1 MEGRSNI
8 VLAGVNYPLVFGY
21 LSTKTLQQDP
31 NKAMYFTPDGGIT
44 DIGYAK
50 IAYTGYQDY
59 CLSYNVPV
67 ALSFGEFAKEF
78 DKVMTSEGGV
88 EIVSAIMKV
97 WAESENV
104 QDLIKQNEEKKS
116 LMTEESTLRP
126 LSESPTVS

>member
-1 MEGRSNI
+1 MEGRTKIN
-8 VLAGVNYPLVFGY
+8 LGGVDYPLMFGY

-31 NKAMYFTPDGGIT
+31 NKALYFTPDGGIT

-67 ALSFGEFAKEF
+67 ALNFGDFAKEF

-88 EIVSAIMKV
+88 EIVSAIIKV

-116 LMTEESTLRP
+116 PIIVESTSP
-126 LSESPTVS
+126 PSSELPTVS